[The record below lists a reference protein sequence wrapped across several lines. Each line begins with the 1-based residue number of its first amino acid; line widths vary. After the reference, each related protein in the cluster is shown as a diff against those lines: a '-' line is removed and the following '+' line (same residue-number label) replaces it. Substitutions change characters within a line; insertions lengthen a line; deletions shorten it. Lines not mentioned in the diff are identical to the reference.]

1 MDTTITVHTL
11 MDLQG
16 LQGLIIPE
24 LLTRE
29 CMTIPVYFLR
39 ANHAEMKH
47 SCQVLTHLFPYTTCI
62 LDIE

>member
-1 MDTTITVHTL
+1 

-62 LDIE
+62 LDIEWK